1 MKLPRWGYL
10 AIAGSLVVAFLGRVV
25 MQRMARPRP
34 WFAYSMKPLDQA
46 GYAALAARPGWAKS
60 SLRVAENVSL
70 CGLVRRPAQRGAP
83 WLLFYPGNDR
93 TQLANAQVLLD
104 RTKGEHDWGLAVY
117 ATRGYDCSEGTP
129 EPSTWVSDGIQIFEA
144 LVKNEQLEPKQVHL
158 LAFSLG
164 GYAAAHVA
172 SHGVSTNQK
181 PGSLSMF
188 ASVARIAMVH
198 GDWLSRFT
206 LGDVYDV
213 LPTLSAVPAPVL
225 VLQGSADHTFG
236 GTEQGRAIAAR
247 LGERARYLEL
257 PGVGHE
263 DILQSEAAISAT
275 RALIEAHAAR

>member
-10 AIAGSLVVAFLGRVV
+10 AIAGSLVLAFLGRVV
-25 MQRMARPRP
+25 TQRMARPRP
-34 WFAYSMKPLDQA
+34 WFAYSTQQLDPD
-46 GYAALAARPGWAKS
+46 GYTRLAARPGWAQS

-70 CGLVRRPAQRGAP
+70 CGLIRRPEQQGAP

-93 TQLANAQVLLD
+93 TQLANAQVLLE
-104 RTKGEHDWGLAVY
+104 RTRGEHDWGLAVY

-129 EPSTWVSDGIQIFEA
+129 APSTWASDGVLIFEA
-144 LVKNEQLEPKQVHL
+144 LLKNEQLEPKQVHL

-181 PGSLSMF
+181 PASLSLF

-225 VLQGSADHTFG
+225 VLQGAADQTFG
-236 GTEQGRAIAAR
+236 GSEQGRAIAAR

-263 DILQSEAAISAT
+263 AILQSEAAISAA
-275 RALIEAHAAR
+275 RALIEAHTLR

>member
-25 MQRMARPRP
+25 MQRMARPHP
-34 WFAYSMKPLDQA
+34 WFAYSAQPLDQA
-46 GYAALAARPGWAKS
+46 GYAALAARPGWTKS
-60 SLRVAENVSL
+60 SLRVAEGVSL
-70 CGLVRRPAQRGAP
+70 CGLIRRPTQQGAP

-93 TQLANAQVLLD
+93 TQLANAQVLLE
-104 RTKGEHDWGLAVY
+104 RTRGENDWGLAVY
-117 ATRGYDCSEGTP
+117 ATRGYDCSDGTP
-129 EPSTWVSDGIQIFEA
+129 APSTWVSDGVRIFEA
-144 LVKNEQLEPKQVHL
+144 LLESEHLEPRQVHL

-172 SHGVSTNQK
+172 SQAVSKNRK
-181 PGSLSMF
+181 PASLTLF

-213 LPTLSAVPAPVL
+213 LPTLSAVPGPVL
-225 VLQGSADHTFG
+225 VLQGSADQAFG
-236 GTEQGRAIAAR
+236 GNEQGLAIAAG

-263 DILQSEAAISAT
+263 AILQSEAAISAA
-275 RALIEAHAAR
+275 RALVEAHAVR